1 MKEKDEIKEAF
12 LNRSIPLIYLE
23 GISKIEEQMQKCVCK
38 IKFGDIIGTGFFCK
52 IKINDKEI
60 LPVLITNY
68 HVVNE
73 NNIKNGKNKIK
84 VSLFNEAVFKVI
96 SIDIK
101 KKFFFDKDLDVTFIE
116 INIQKDEIND
126 FLEIDEK
133 VIYEKENL
141 NDIYSSKS
149 IYTINYPKGENVA
162 VSFGFLSEI
171 NNNDIVHSCNTE
183 YGSSGSP
190 IILLNTFKVIGI
202 HHGFDNSKEMNKGTF
217 IQFAIDQFLKYNMN
231 IEDEN
236 KDIKIE
242 NSKTKSDKEKEQK
255 YNNFIINK
263 KTELSSIKDTYKNFI
278 DNKLTIRN
286 KPKYRIRIVK
296 SNNKFID
303 ISKKFLKYKNF
314 ENNKRNKIVE
324 NKKTKLNNYN
334 YKPLN
339 NDKKYDYTFCN
350 NETISPNKS
359 LIQNNIYEKK
369 KISVIHPKKKISDLN
384 KYCNNSN
391 ISNIKTFGRNSIN
404 HKSNNNSNYNITEFT
419 KYSPIRN
426 YDYNSK
432 LTKSPIIYL
441 NYNI

>member
-68 HVVNE
+68 HVINE
-73 NNIKNGKNKIK
+73 NNIKNGKKKIK
-84 VSLFNEAVFKVI
+84 VSLFNERVFKVI
-96 SIDIK
+96 SIDNN

-217 IQFAIDQFLKYNMN
+217 IQFTIDQFLKYNRD
-231 IEDEN
+231 IDDER

-242 NSKTKSDKEKEQK
+242 NLKIKNNEEKDNHIIIKKENEFSNINNRYKKVDKT
-255 YNNFIINK
+255 IP
-263 KTELSSIKDTYKNFI
+263 
-278 DNKLTIRN
+278 N
-286 KPKYRIRIVK
+286 KPKYGSRIFK
-296 SNNKFID
+296 SNNKIKD
-303 ISKKFLKYKNF
+303 IYNNFLNYKNIG
-314 ENNKRNKIVE
+314 NNNRNIMSEKKKI
-324 NKKTKLNNYN
+324 TKFNNYN

-339 NDKKYDYTFCN
+339 KDKKYDYTFNN

-359 LIQNNIYEKK
+359 IIQNIIYEKK
-369 KISVIHPKKKISDLN
+369 KINGIHLKKK
-384 KYCNNSN
+384 N
-391 ISNIKTFGRNSIN
+391 IRFK
-404 HKSNNNSNYNITEFT
+404 
-419 KYSPIRN
+419 
-426 YDYNSK
+426 
-432 LTKSPIIYL
+432 
-441 NYNI
+441 